1 MRTARSRRAA
11 SPPLKPRTLSAF
23 DATLLTVGGIVGV
36 GIFYNPS
43 RIAAHVPDPTWYLA
57 LWLFG
62 AIVALHAALVFAE
75 LGAAFPKAGG
85 WYVFLREAF
94 GPFPAFLFAFVVLG
108 VVATGASAVMMQI
121 CVQNLAGIVPGV
133 GPPDTASGRWTGA
146 LILVGVTGVALCGV
160 KAGAV
165 LQNACTLVKLGAI
178 AALAVGAWL
187 VFDRS
192 SAPAQLTAVTSAGA
206 APEFGDLV
214 RGSLRSLLPIFFAY
228 GGWQMVCYI
237 APEVREPSKT
247 LPRAILLGVAIV
259 TAAYLSINLGYL
271 HVLGVGGLAADPAFA
286 GEFARRTLG
295 PTGGEILRGAMGIS
309 ALGVCIVTILTSP
322 WLFVAMAR
330 EGLFFE
336 RFARLSPRTGAPV
349 AALLVQLALAL
360 GYWLWGGAE
369 QLVDSVVFVEWIF
382 HGLVAYSLLRLRA
395 RPGIVWP
402 FRSRFGTWAACVY
415 LATAF
420 AVVAG
425 NLAQANL
432 RAMAIG
438 GSVLALGALVYRPW
452 RAWVA
457 ARR

>member
-1 MRTARSRRAA
+1 M
-11 SPPLKPRTLSAF
+11 KPRTLSAF
-23 DATLLTVGGIVGV
+23 DATLLVVGGIVGV

-43 RIAAHVPDPTWYLA
+43 RIAAAVPDPTWYLA
-57 LWLFG
+57 LWVFG
-62 AIVALHAALVFAE
+62 AVVAVHGALVFAE

-94 GPFPAFLFAFVVLG
+94 GPFAAFLFAFIVLG

-121 CVQNLAGIVPGV
+121 CVQNLAGLVPGV
-133 GPPDTASGRWTGA
+133 GPPDTTSGRVTGA
-146 LILVGVTGVALCGV
+146 LILIGVTLVALRGV
-160 KAGAV
+160 KAGAL

-178 AALAVGAWL
+178 GALAIGAWL
-187 VFDRS
+187 VVRNGPVEP
-192 SAPAQLTAVTSAGA
+192 APAPIENGELLTGAVRA
-206 APEFGDLV
+206 
-214 RGSLRSLLPIFFAY
+214 LLPIFFAY

-237 APEVREPSKT
+237 APEVRDPVRT
-247 LPRAILLGVAIV
+247 LPRAILFGVAIV
-259 TAAYLSINLGYL
+259 TAAYLAINVGYV
-271 HVLGVGGLAADPAFA
+271 HVLGVDGLAADPAFA

-295 PTGGEILRGAMGIS
+295 PTGGEILRGAIGIS

-336 RFARLSPRTGAPV
+336 RFGRLHPKTGAPV

-360 GYWLWGGAE
+360 GYWVWGEAG

-382 HGLVAYSLLRLRA
+382 HGLVACALFRLRT
-395 RPGIVWP
+395 RPGVEWP
-402 FRSRFGTWAACVY
+402 FRTRFGGWAAGVY
-415 LATAF
+415 LATAI

-432 RAMAIG
+432 RAIAIG
-438 GSVLALGALVYRPW
+438 GGVLTLGALVYRPW
-452 RAWVA
+452 RAWVSA
-457 ARR
+457 GR